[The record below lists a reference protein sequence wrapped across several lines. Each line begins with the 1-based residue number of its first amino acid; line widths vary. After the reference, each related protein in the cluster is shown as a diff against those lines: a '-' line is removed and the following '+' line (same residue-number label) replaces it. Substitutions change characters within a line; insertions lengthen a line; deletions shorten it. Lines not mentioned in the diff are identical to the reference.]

1 MICATINQLGPFGLT
16 LLIALM
22 WNAAVIG
29 CFGLMFFD
37 IVNAPERP
45 VLMTLVLATFAV
57 ALVCL
62 GILVFAGVCQ

>member
-1 MICATINQLGPFGLT
+1 MICSTVNQLGPFGLT
-16 LLIALM
+16 LIIALM

-29 CFGLMFFD
+29 CFGLMLFD
-37 IVNAPERP
+37 IIAQRGVMA
-45 VLMTLVLATFAV
+45 TLICGSFTV

>member
-1 MICATINQLGPFGLT
+1 MICATVNQLGPFGLT

-29 CFGLMFFD
+29 CFGLMLFD
-37 IVNAPERP
+37 VIAQRGVMA
-45 VLMTLVLATFAV
+45 TLIFGSFAV

-62 GILVFAGVCQ
+62 AILVFAGVCQ